1 MKKLKEQSA
10 GYESKEKKPGDVLSK
25 TSLDAQVRS
34 FLQRFE
40 EQAVSLLEVFHRASF
55 NDQELFESVKYLFE
69 QEDAPG
75 ADDELGDLFA
85 DIDTGPETEQPAE
98 GEEAAKTEKEMT
110 DSGLGDSSDINI
122 EPPDVNPKIDI
133 EKYGQNVISLIETAK
148 NKFDFENPIINMAI
162 EHIKEQYGLETA
174 KKLMTA
180 FENMGYSFAV
190 IDDEEEGTMQ
200 NVDDAL
206 DQGL

>member
-1 MKKLKEQSA
+1 MKRIKEQSA
-10 GYESKEKKPGDVLSK
+10 GYKSEDSKPGDVLSK

-40 EQAVSLLEVFHRASF
+40 EQAVSLLEVFHKASF
-55 NDQELFESVKYLFE
+55 KDKDLFESVSYLFE
-69 QEDAPG
+69 QEDDPDAG
-75 ADDELGDLFA
+75 DELGDLFA

-98 GEEAAKTEKEMT
+98 GEQAAKTETEME
-110 DSGLGDSSDINI
+110 DAGLGSESEINI
-122 EPPDVNPKIDI
+122 QPPDVKPKIDI

-148 NKFDFENPIINMAI
+148 NKFDFENPIINMSL

-174 KKLMTA
+174 KKLMSV

-190 IDDEEEGTMQ
+190 MDGEEESTMQ

-206 DQGL
+206 DQGM